1 MTNEQYAY
9 FLIHLFNAYVK
20 DYVRGEYMSIRQF
33 DNWVQMYVADSP
45 SSAAFA
51 VTVCINL

>member
-33 DNWVQMYVADSP
+33 DNWVQMYVGRDRKS
-45 SSAAFA
+45 
-51 VTVCINL
+51 VV